1 MAHIQQRLLLHLSHR
16 CKPAQEDE
24 DVRVSCN
31 KDHGVSVCSVH
42 RLQLNARGLFVLRVA
57 PLLDNLDLD
66 HKLVVYD
73 DLRLE
78 RVEQELD
85 AVVDVGPLQDMFG
98 SRRLEESA
106 LLEMTLGTFE
116 VEAGADVH
124 GFVDDRRDVRF
135 LVLEAGLGFLL
146 VFGVDGVDVPSAA
159 YSKRLEGLGASRQD
173 EGCRPSSESFAVP
186 GPGVFFSV
194 VLPQAPGGF
203 SPSSA
208 GRASPCLRHGVPRE
222 STDLSLL

>member
-1 MAHIQQRLLLHLSHR
+1 MGSGPPPADCRDLSSGRRGDDQRVTTQFDTHLLYTKLEGKLRVAHIQQRLLLHLSHR

-24 DVRVSCN
+24 DVWVSCN
-31 KDHGVSVCSVH
+31 MDHGVSVCSVH

-116 VEAGADVH
+116 VEAGADGTALSTIAGMS
-124 GFVDDRRDVRF
+124 GFWF
-135 LVLEAGLGFLL
+135 W
-146 VFGVDGVDVPSAA
+146 
-159 YSKRLEGLGASRQD
+159 RQ
-173 EGCRPSSESFAVP
+173 AWA
-186 GPGVFFSV
+186 FF
-194 VLPQAPGGF
+194 
-203 SPSSA
+203 
-208 GRASPCLRHGVPRE
+208 
-222 STDLSLL
+222 LSLEWMA